1 MNHWT
6 HSTKARTC
14 HNQRAN
20 VQYLRTKVQLA
31 GRELD
36 RESLRLDHSV
46 DYLALWCGEYTMP
59 IWRTGLVH
67 SEGGGSHGNAGTRE
81 CRLQRHQNPSSPS
94 LPSHPLCCHRP
105 PSPNSPLTLPPPAKP
120 PLAHPRASV
129 STLHSSPSA
138 PLSTSRVKT
147 TPKTVL

>member
-1 MNHWT
+1 MTNE
-6 HSTKARTC
+6 HSTKAGIC

-59 IWRTGLVH
+59 I
-67 SEGGGSHGNAGTRE
+67 
-81 CRLQRHQNPSSPS
+81 
-94 LPSHPLCCHRP
+94 
-105 PSPNSPLTLPPPAKP
+105 
-120 PLAHPRASV
+120 
-129 STLHSSPSA
+129 
-138 PLSTSRVKT
+138 
-147 TPKTVL
+147 